1 MVMKR
6 LKTILSSI
14 ENNQSY
20 TNDEAWKLY
29 RLAAFCEAIGWS
41 ILITG
46 VSLAHFHLANSKIV
60 IPIAGQIHGTFFV
73 LYFLITIFVYPSMN
87 WKRIHFLL
95 ALICGV
101 LPFGTLV
108 FELWLASNR
117 KKIPS
122 TKDSVRILIKKRDSI
137 LAVQPSHGIQWE
149 LPGGLIKY
157 GEKPEEAV
165 KRIALSLFDINDDF
179 KHIKT
184 LFGMDKKVYVY
195 AAQKPSLYHQLD
207 LVTLAKR
214 IKLID
219 ELLFIDKGLKKEVME
234 SIL

>member
-1 MVMKR
+1 MKK
-6 LKTILSSI
+6 LKIILSSI
-14 ENNQSY
+14 ESKQSY

-29 RLAAFCEAIGWS
+29 RLAAFCEAIGWT

-46 VSLAHFHLANSKIV
+46 ISLAHFHLANSKIV

-95 ALICGV
+95 ALVCGV

-108 FELWLASNR
+108 FELWLANNR
-117 KKIPS
+117 KKTPL
-122 TKDSVRILIKKRDSI
+122 TKDSVRILIKKHGSI
-137 LAVQPSHGIQWE
+137 LAMQPSHGTQWE

-157 GEKPEEAV
+157 GEKPDEAV
-165 KRIALSLFDINDDF
+165 KRVALSLFNITDDF

-184 LFGMDKKVYVY
+184 LLDMDKKVYVY
-195 AAQKPSLYHQLD
+195 ATKKSSLYHQID
-207 LVTLAKR
+207 LVNAAKR

-219 ELLFIDKGLKKEVME
+219 ELLFVDKELKKEVME
-234 SIL
+234 SIS